1 MRKGEDM
8 RILVVE
14 DEKYL
19 AEALSQILSQN
30 NYTVDISFDGEDG
43 LDNALSGI
51 YDAVI
56 LDVMLPKMNGFD
68 IVKTLRS
75 EKISTPVILLTAKSD
90 VEDRIRGLDC
100 GADDYLPKPFDT
112 GELLARLRAL
122 IRRGGE
128 MIVNNNEL
136 SIGDVCLNT
145 ATMLL
150 SGKLREASLTKKEF
164 ELLEYLIV
172 NKSMVVS
179 KEQIIEKL
187 WGFDSEAEANHVEVY
202 ISFLR
207 KKLAFVSDRVTIAT
221 MRGIGYRIRS
231 EEND

>member
-1 MRKGEDM
+1 M

-19 AEALSQILSQN
+19 AEALSQILCQN
-30 NYTVDISFDGEDG
+30 NYTTDVAFDGEEG
-43 LDNALSGI
+43 LDNALTGI
-51 YDAVI
+51 YDAII

-68 IVKTLRS
+68 IVRTLRD
-75 EKISTPVILLTAKSD
+75 EKISTPVILLTAKTE
-90 VEDRIRGLDC
+90 VEDRIYGLDC

-122 IRRGGE
+122 TRRSGE
-128 MIVNNNEL
+128 VIVNNNEL
-136 SIGDVCLNT
+136 VLGDIRLNT
-145 ATMLL
+145 NSMQLRG
-150 SGKLREASLTKKEF
+150 SLRETTLTKREF
-164 ELLEYLIV
+164 ELMEYLII
-172 NKSMVVS
+172 NRDMVIS

-202 ISFLR
+202 VSFLR
-207 KKLAFVSDRVTIAT
+207 KKLAFVSDKVTINT
-221 MRGIGYRIRS
+221 MRGMGYRIRS